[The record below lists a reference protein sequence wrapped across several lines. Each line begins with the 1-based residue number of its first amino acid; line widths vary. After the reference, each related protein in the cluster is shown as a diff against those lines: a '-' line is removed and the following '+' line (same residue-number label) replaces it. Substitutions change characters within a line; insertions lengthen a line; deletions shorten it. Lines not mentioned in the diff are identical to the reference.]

1 MHAVSLDAVEL
12 RAGEEVVDLPEARD
26 AALIFIGRLE
36 TPWGTRA
43 ECPRRG
49 DPEGGPDCSILLDAR
64 WRPALKGLAAGDR
77 LQLLYWMDR
86 ARRDLVVQAPSHR
99 DETLGTFALRSP
111 NRPNPI
117 ASSSVRLVAIDA
129 DRLTVRGLDCVS
141 GTPLLDIKPDRRGTV
156 GAAP

>member
-1 MHAVSLDAVEL
+1 MSFDAVEL
-12 RAGEEVVDLPEARD
+12 RAGEEVTDLPEARD
-26 AALIFIGRLE
+26 AALIFIGRIE
-36 TPWGTRA
+36 TPWATRA

-49 DPEGGPDCSILLDAR
+49 DPEGGPDCTVLLDAR
-64 WRPALKGLAAGDR
+64 WRPALKGIVVGDR

-117 ASSSVRLVAIDA
+117 ASSSVLLIAIDGT
-129 DRLTVRGLDCVS
+129 RLTVRGLDCVT
-141 GTPLLDIKPDRRGTV
+141 GTPLLDIKPER
-156 GAAP
+156 A

>member
-1 MHAVSLDAVEL
+1 MSRDAVNL
-12 RAGEEVVDLPEARD
+12 RPGEEVTDLPEARD
-26 AALIFIGRLE
+26 AALIFIGRIE
-36 TPWGTRA
+36 TPWATRA

-49 DPEGGPDCSILLDAR
+49 DPEGGPDCTILLDAR

-99 DETLGTFALRSP
+99 DAPLGTFALRSP

-117 ASSSVRLVAIDA
+117 ASSSVRLLAIDGL
-129 DRLTVRGLDCVS
+129 RLTVRGLDCVT
-141 GTPLLDIKPDRRGTV
+141 GTPLLDIKPDR
-156 GAAP
+156 A

>member
-1 MHAVSLDAVEL
+1 MSLDAVEL
-12 RAGEEVVDLPEARD
+12 RAGEEVTDLPEARD
-26 AALIFIGRLE
+26 AALIFIGRIE
-36 TPWGTRA
+36 TPWATRA

-49 DPEGGPDCSILLDAR
+49 DPEGGPDCTILLDVR

-117 ASSSVRLVAIDA
+117 ASSSVRLLAIDGA
-129 DRLTVRGLDCVS
+129 RLTVRGLDCVT
-141 GTPLLDIKPDRRGTV
+141 GTPLLDIKPARI
-156 GAAP
+156 

>member
-1 MHAVSLDAVEL
+1 MSLDADDR
-12 RAGEEVVDLPEARD
+12 RAGEEVTDLPEARD
-26 AALIFIGRLE
+26 ASLIFIGRIE
-36 TPWGTRA
+36 TPWATRA
-43 ECPRRG
+43 ACPRQG
-49 DPEGGPDCSILLDAR
+49 DPEGGHDCTVVLDAR

-117 ASSSVRLVAIDA
+117 ASSAVRLVAIDGH
-129 DRLTVRGLDCVS
+129 RLTVRGLDCVS
-141 GTPLLDIKPDRRGTV
+141 GTPLLDIKPDRRGAT
-156 GAAP
+156 GPDP